1 MSICIRYDWILVN
14 YLYFTLNIQTTRLL
28 INEGC
33 DYESRARPASQRG
46 PVRRTIIASYAPL
59 PPAPAPAPF
68 PPRVTPSLPLRGRVR
83 ARKSKQSARSAP
95 ASAPPR
101 SRPR

>member
-59 PPAPAPAPF
+59 PPAPAPF